1 MGSSPF
7 ARTRRQR
14 QDFPPLF
21 LFLTVLYLAIILKT
35 ECSQTEEDII
45 NMTKSK
51 AKILVVDDNAG
62 IRSALGILLPL
73 HFSQVE
79 IIPSPNEL
87 ISRVGTFGPD
97 AVLLD
102 MNFHR
107 DINTGNEGLYWLSEL
122 KSRYPDVQVV
132 LFTAYADIALAV
144 EGMKRGAADFI
155 VKPWDNDKLI
165 NILENACEKAGR
177 HGSAANRPQESKADA
192 PMLWGT
198 GTAMSEIRKTVGK
211 IAMTDA
217 SVLITGENGT
227 GKDVLAREIH
237 RLSGRSGMPMINV
250 DLGAVPETLFESE
263 LFGHAKGAFTDAKT
277 DFAGKFE
284 QAQGGTLFL
293 DEIGNIP
300 LHLQSKLLRVLQNR
314 TVTRVGDTRSIPVNI
329 RLVCATNMDLPQMVR
344 DGKFRED
351 LFYRI
356 NTVQIH
362 LPPLRERKDEIPRL
376 SEMFLEKFSGQYNR
390 KVSSIS
396 DDALRVLASAP
407 WKGNIRELQNCIEK
421 AVIMSEGETL
431 TASDIMSSGTGPDLH
446 AGPGDCN
453 TPPAAVRD
461 GNGEDTLEMI
471 EERAIRSAM
480 KKYNGNL
487 SMVAKALDI
496 SRPTLYSK
504 LRKYNI

>member
-7 ARTRRQR
+7 ARTRKGRVTQIWELPFFIVMHP
-14 QDFPPLF
+14 D
-21 LFLTVLYLAIILKT
+21 
-35 ECSQTEEDII
+35 
-45 NMTKSK
+45 MTKSK

-396 DDALRVLASAP
+396 DDALRVLVSVP

-431 TASDIMSSGTGPDLH
+431 TANDIMSSGTGPDLH

-453 TPPAAVRD
+453 TPTAAVRD

-471 EERAIRSAM
+471 EEKAIRSAM